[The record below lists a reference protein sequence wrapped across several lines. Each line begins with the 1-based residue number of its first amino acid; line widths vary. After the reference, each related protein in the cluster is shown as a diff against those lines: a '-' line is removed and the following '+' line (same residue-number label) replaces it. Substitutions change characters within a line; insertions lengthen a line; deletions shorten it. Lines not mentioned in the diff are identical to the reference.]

1 MNREYAV
8 DFVAAVEGSK
18 SESIDSLFNENLTG
32 VQVLREYY
40 ESLLVTQEQCNAV
53 IRMWGNEE
61 LPDRVDEANSFPHLD
76 DVREAVEI
84 LKGMTDKLQITNRKI
99 TMEVMYLK
107 SHKCCLT
114 CGHDS
119 DSCTCEP
126 F

>member
-8 DFVAAVEGSK
+8 DFVATIEGSK
-18 SESIDSLFNENLTG
+18 FEFINFLFDKEMTG
-32 VQVLREYY
+32 IQVLQKEREF
-40 ESLLVTQEQCNAV
+40 LLVAKEHCNAV

-61 LPDRVDEANSFPHLD
+61 QTDPVDEANSFPHLD

-84 LKGMTDKLQITNRKI
+84 LKGMTDKLQIINLKI
-99 TMEVMYLK
+99 ETEVKYLK
-107 SHKCCLT
+107 SHKCCPI